1 MSTREL
7 SDAEKA
13 TARDKEIHKK
23 SPQIVIIKKY
33 GKWNKGDR
41 PTVLQWKA
49 DELVYL
55 GVAKYEGFIEKIKKI
70 VKNG

>member
-13 TARDKEIHKK
+13 EKKDKYMAER
-23 SPQIVIIKKY
+23 SPKIIITQPH
-33 GKWNKGDR
+33 GKWKAGDR

-49 DELVYL
+49 DELVKL
-55 GVAKYEGFIEKIKKI
+55 GVAKYEGFLSRTINKIK
-70 VKNG
+70 NG